1 MFDKLIGN
9 DRVKEILVRLLET
22 RRVPNALLFA
32 GPEGVGKKKFA
43 LEVAKAFV
51 CREPKGVEA
60 CDECPRCKRAD
71 IFVFPK
77 RAEPET
83 KDEFKRVIFSEH
95 PDIGMI
101 IPYNRNILVEAIR
114 DVEREAQFMPYEA
127 QARFFIVEDAH
138 KMNASASN
146 ALLKTL
152 EEPAPTSHIFLITS
166 RPDSLLQTIR
176 SRCQVMRFSPVEP
189 EGIVRVLEY
198 SGDFSREEAE
208 LAAAASSGS
217 IGKAMAVKPE
227 DFLARR
233 AVMMEVLQAAIVDG
247 GHVSLLRKSEEVNEA
262 KNKDAFEEYLDVLQ
276 TLIHDVWVMRLGKA
290 DAVANKD
297 LLEEIRQLSEKASA
311 PRLARWLDEVEN
323 VRLSLAI
330 NVNRKIATDALFVK
344 MASA

>member
-1 MFDKLIGN
+1 MFDKLVGN
-9 DRVKEILVRLLET
+9 DRVKKILLRLLET

-43 LEVAKAFV
+43 LEVAKAYV

-60 CDECPRCKRAD
+60 CDECPACRRAD

-77 RAEPET
+77 RAEPDT

-95 PDIGMI
+95 PDIGMT
-101 IPYNRNILVEAIR
+101 IPYNRNILVDASR
-114 DVEREAQFMPYEA
+114 DLEREAQFRPYEA
-127 QARFFIVEDAH
+127 RARFFIIEDAH
-138 KMNASASN
+138 KMNEEASN

-176 SRCQVMRFSPVEP
+176 SRCQVIRFSPVEA
-189 EGIVRVLEY
+189 EGVVRVLEY
-198 SGDFSREEAE
+198 SGAFSREEAE
-208 LAAAASSGS
+208 LAAAAALGS

-227 DFLARR
+227 DFRERR
-233 AVMMEVLQAAIVDG
+233 AAMMDVLHAAIVDG
-247 GHVSLLRKSEEVNEA
+247 DHVSLLRKSEEMNEA

-276 TLIHDVWVMRLGKA
+276 TLIHDVWVTRLG
-290 DAVANKD
+290 DEGAVANKD
-297 LLEEIRQLSEKASA
+297 LLGEIRQLSTKAAA
-311 PRLARWLDEVEN
+311 PRLAKWLEEVEN

-344 MASA
+344 MAGA